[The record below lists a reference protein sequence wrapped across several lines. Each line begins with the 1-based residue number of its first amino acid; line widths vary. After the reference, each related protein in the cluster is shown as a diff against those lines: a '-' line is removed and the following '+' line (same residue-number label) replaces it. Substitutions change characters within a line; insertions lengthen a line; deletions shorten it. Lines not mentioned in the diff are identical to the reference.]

1 MTQTTT
7 PLAPQEQA
15 TAALSCLE
23 LRMWCASM
31 LAFSATKSGDV
42 QSAVADET
50 AGTVLLRWQ
59 GLTYLVHLHVTATK
73 GDTHARD

>member
-1 MTQTTT
+1 MSVTITG
-7 PLAPQEQA
+7 PEPQA

-23 LRMWCASM
+23 LRMWCASL
-31 LAFSATKSGDV
+31 LAFAATKSGDV

-59 GLTYLVHLHVTATK
+59 GHAYLVRLHVATTK
-73 GDTHARD
+73 EATNGRD

>member
-1 MTQTTT
+1 MTTTT
-7 PLAPQEQA
+7 PLAPQAQA

-23 LRMWCASM
+23 LRMWCASL
-31 LAFSATKSGDV
+31 LAFACTKSGDI

-59 GLTYLVHLHVTATK
+59 GHTYLVRLHVATTK
-73 GDTHARD
+73 EATNGRD